1 MREFQIK
8 KDLHEWGCNIRGDIL
23 GGMVSAFS
31 VIPEVI
37 GFTIVAGVDPVLGL
51 MTSVVFLIVL
61 SFLGGRPA
69 MVSAGAGSMAVV
81 VVSLIRNFG
90 TQYLFAAVILAGFIQ
105 LILSLCRVDR
115 LMKYVS
121 APVVTGFVDAL
132 AIIICKAQI
141 TSLLQ
146 NMGDTTSGSIK
157 TVLLVIIGLSAI
169 ILFPR
174 ITKAVPST
182 LISIIVVTGVSLL
195 FLLITGSNQ
204 DITMIADMGDLH
216 FRWNGLHIP
225 NVPMS
230 FETLRIVFPY
240 GISLAFVG
248 LLETMMTNQVVDKMT
263 GTTGN
268 KKRECCA
275 QGLGNLLCGLFGAM
289 PGCAM
294 IGQAIANVESGG
306 RGRLSTLVSGIL
318 LLCLLIFGSAILGKI
333 PLAALISV
341 MLFVSWSTFDW
352 KNLKKLITS
361 RDRITMRDGF
371 VTLITVVV
379 TVSTDNLAY
388 GVGAGLVAATVLG
401 KILRPKET

>member
-1 MREFQIK
+1 
-8 KDLHEWGCNIRGDIL
+8 
-23 GGMVSAFS
+23 
-31 VIPEVI
+31 
-37 GFTIVAGVDPVLGL
+37 
-51 MTSVVFLIVL
+51 
-61 SFLGGRPA
+61 
-69 MVSAGAGSMAVV
+69 
-81 VVSLIRNFG
+81 
-90 TQYLFAAVILAGFIQ
+90 
-105 LILSLCRVDR
+105 
-115 LMKYVS
+115 
-121 APVVTGFVDAL
+121 
-132 AIIICKAQI
+132 
-141 TSLLQ
+141 
-146 NMGDTTSGSIK
+146 
-157 TVLLVIIGLSAI
+157 
-169 ILFPR
+169 
-174 ITKAVPST
+174 
-182 LISIIVVTGVSLL
+182 
-195 FLLITGSNQ
+195 
-204 DITMIADMGDLH
+204 
-216 FRWNGLHIP
+216 
-225 NVPMS
+225 
-230 FETLRIVFPY
+230 
-240 GISLAFVG
+240 
-248 LLETMMTNQVVDKMT
+248 MTNQVVDKMT

-268 KKRECCA
+268 KKREGCA

-333 PLAALISV
+333 PLVALISV